1 MTATSNVNQLM
12 ISEELFRLVISS
24 TARVSLLNRK
34 FETINS
40 LVRTFLQRQ
49 EPLCDP
55 LIKEIGEMPTLG
67 GDIRLFL
74 RLKDVGERPNV
85 VRTQLSEAL
94 GRHCTMRE
102 VVAYACLEWSQLP
115 PLTIGRG

>member
-1 MTATSNVNQLM
+1 MKATSSVTRLM

-24 TARVSLLNRK
+24 TARVSLFNRK

-40 LVRTFLQRQ
+40 LVQTFLERD
-49 EPLCDP
+49 EPLCAP
-55 LIKEIGEMPTLG
+55 VIEELAAMVNLS

-74 RLKDVGERPNV
+74 RVNNVGPRASR
-85 VRTQLSEAL
+85 VRDLLGEAL
-94 GRHCTMRE
+94 GHHCTMRE

-115 PLTIGRG
+115 PLTIGRV